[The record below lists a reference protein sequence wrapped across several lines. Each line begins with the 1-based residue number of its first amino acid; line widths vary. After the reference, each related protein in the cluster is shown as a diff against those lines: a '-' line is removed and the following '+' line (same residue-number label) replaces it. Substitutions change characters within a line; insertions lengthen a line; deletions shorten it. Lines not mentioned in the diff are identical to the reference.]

1 MMKLT
6 PLFAIGTATLIA
18 AQAPIIAQ
26 STPKVP
32 RFSVDYMD
40 KSVEPGADFFH
51 YADGTWL
58 KNNPVPPDKSR
69 WAGFIELQERNWH
82 LIHDI
87 LESTCSSSA
96 APNSPAQKVGDFY
109 RSAMDTNR
117 LEQLAFKPLT
127 GDLKRIEAVKSRGD
141 LMRLL
146 ADFHQRGVGG
156 CFSASVSP
164 DSKNSSIYA
173 FYFAQGGLGMPDAAY
188 YLTDQFAKQRLA
200 YGEHIAK
207 MLRFLGELEAEAKA
221 HSATILEIE
230 TALAKACK
238 SRADLRDPIAN
249 YHKVTVRS
257 EERRVGKECR
267 SRWSPYH

>member
-1 MMKLT
+1 MTKFT
-6 PLFAIGTATLIA
+6 PIFALGTATLLA

-87 LESTCSSSA
+87 LESTCNSSA
-96 APNSPAQKVGDFY
+96 TPNSPAQKVGDFY
-109 RSAMDTNR
+109 RSGMDTNR
-117 LEQLAFKPLT
+117 LEQLGFKPLA
-127 GDLKRIEAVKSRGD
+127 GDLQRIEAMKSRED
-141 LMRLL
+141 LMQLV
-146 ADFHQRGVGG
+146 ADFHQRGVDG
-156 CFSASVSP
+156 CFSANVSP

-173 FYFAQGGLGMPDAAY
+173 FYLAQGGLGMPDRDY
-188 YLTDQFAKQRLA
+188 YLTEQFAKQRGA

-207 MLRFLGELEAEAKA
+207 MLCLLGEPEAEAKT
-221 HSATILEIE
+221 HSATVLELE
-230 TALAKACK
+230 T
-238 SRADLRDPIAN
+238 
-249 YHKVTVRS
+249 
-257 EERRVGKECR
+257 
-267 SRWSPYH
+267 